1 VVVVVVVLELDEE
14 PGGTT
19 IGGPGTTTGGGG
31 GLCGCTITCEGGGFT
46 SVQEKH
52 PVDATQ
58 QPMLIR
64 RTIV

>member
-1 VVVVVVVLELDEE
+1 VVVVVVVLELDEV

-19 IGGPGTTTGGGG
+19 TAGAGITTGAGG
-31 GLCGCTITCEGGGFT
+31 GLGCTMTCEAGGFT

-58 QPMLIR
+58 HPRLIT
-64 RTIV
+64 RTSV

>member
-19 IGGPGTTTGGGG
+19 IGGPGTTTGG

-64 RTIV
+64 RTSV